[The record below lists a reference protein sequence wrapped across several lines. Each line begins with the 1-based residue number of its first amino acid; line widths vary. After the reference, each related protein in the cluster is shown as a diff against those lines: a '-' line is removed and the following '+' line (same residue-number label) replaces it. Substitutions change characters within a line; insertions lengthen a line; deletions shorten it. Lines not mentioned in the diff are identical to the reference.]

1 MTDASTLPTEEA
13 IRAFG
18 YDIVRRKLI
27 DAEIPGAIV
36 EFDPDEAEQAG
47 AFVEDA
53 LSEADARDAEEGLP
67 IEPDAPAKLSL
78 FAAARNS

>member
-1 MTDASTLPTEEA
+1 MTDDFTSPTEET

-18 YDIVRRKLI
+18 NDIVRQKLI

-53 LSEADARDAEEGLP
+53 MSEEDAREAEDGLP
-67 IEPDAPAKLSL
+67 IEPEAPAKLSL
-78 FAAARNS
+78 FAAARNA